1 MSQKEKVKAVRDRIV
16 PILIN
21 QARLE
26 MMNMYK
32 PGVMETLGTTV
43 GINMSIKPLM
53 SLTSMQGIHREFYA
67 LYKIFISLKPLVPVS
82 LGARE
87 LLQDHVQIKIH
98 DTYGNVEKGLREE
111 GATLVIYS
119 IDYWV
124 TRDGEV
130 WYEDG
135 EGLWRKVLQLP
146 EGLLQACILNLK
158 ANLHVKYVV

>member
-1 MSQKEKVKAVRDRIV
+1 MSQKEKVKAVRDQIV

-32 PGVMETLGTTV
+32 PGVVETLGATV

-67 LYKIFISLKPLVPVS
+67 LYKILISLKPLVPVT

-87 LLQDHVQIKIH
+87 LLHVQIKIH
-98 DTYGNVEKGLREE
+98 DTYGNVEKGLRE

-119 IDYWV
+119 IDFWV

-135 EGLWRKVLQLP
+135 EGLWRKVLELP
-146 EGLLQACILNLK
+146 EGLLQACILNLR

>member
-1 MSQKEKVKAVRDRIV
+1 MSQKQKVKAVRDRIV

-32 PGVMETLGTTV
+32 PGVVEPLGATV
-43 GINMSIKPLM
+43 EINMSTKPLN
-53 SLTSMQGIHREFYA
+53 SIEGPFIKREFYA
-67 LYKIFISLKPLVPVS
+67 LYKILISLKPLVPVS

-98 DTYGNVEKGLREE
+98 DTYGNVERGLREE
-111 GATLVIYS
+111 GGTLVIYS
-119 IDYWV
+119 IDFWV
-124 TRDGEV
+124 TGDGEV
-130 WYEDG
+130 WHEDG

-146 EGLLQACILNLK
+146 EGMLQASIINLR
-158 ANLHVKYVV
+158 ANLHVKHVV